1 MSGLAGEGGIVV
13 DGVPVLGTAYLEE
26 RSPRLDLKIEAFNL
40 CADLYVLPVELWLPH
55 GVVSFA
61 AATSSGV
68 RWNSSVLRITHTVSS
83 RWLVMIASATI
94 HTASGSMDIPF
105 W

>member
-13 DGVPVLGTAYLEE
+13 DGVPVLGTAYLEV
-26 RSPRLDLKIEAFNL
+26 RSPWLDLNIEAVNL
-40 CADLYVLPVELWLPH
+40 CADLYVLPVKLWLPH

-68 RWNSSVLRITHTVSS
+68 RWNSSVLRIVHTVSS

-94 HTASGSMDIPF
+94 HTASGSMVIPF